1 MRKITK
7 KDLTDNYFNLQLN
20 CSSVKITSALS
31 ISAILAGF
39 SLGSVV
45 ALLFINTSILVR
57 GMFIMSI
64 ISSCIFILSVLTLH
78 GSLEKIQDM
87 IANLEFFETKE
98 VKFRKFIK
106 IENDS
111 MLGAIMLIF
120 GIICFWSVLI
130 CSCFLYTFAFGII
143 MLFVFIPLLFL
154 VFNKMSDSSGKIEKF
169 SLVDGKESNWLGNPL
184 EYDDIVE

>member
-7 KDLTDNYFNLQLN
+7 KDLTNNYFNLQLN

-45 ALLFINTSILVR
+45 ALLFINTSMLVR
-57 GMFIMSI
+57 SMFILSI
-64 ISSCIFILSVLTLH
+64 ISSCIFILSVLSIQ
-78 GSLEKIQDM
+78 GSLEKIQTM

-98 VKFRKFIK
+98 EKFRTFIK
-106 IENDS
+106 IEKDAS
-111 MLGAIMLIF
+111 LGAVMLIL

-130 CSCFLYTFAFGII
+130 CSCFLYSVAFGII
-143 MLFVFIPLLFL
+143 MLFVFVPLLFL
-154 VFNKMSDSSGKIEKF
+154 VFGKMSTASMITEF
-169 SLVDGKESNWLGNPL
+169 SVMEGKETNWLGHPL
-184 EYDDIVE
+184 KYDDIVE